1 MYSSIRQKLNQGL
14 HNRFLENNVALY
26 KIIDNVQVELCNE
39 RVNGK
44 EFVTA
49 LKIALLHKNSSL
61 QTGGE
66 IDRKGSQKLLDKVQD
81 DPRSLVT
88 LLQNFIWTEACQMM
102 GRPSTSLDEYYERS
116 M

>member
-26 KIIDNVQVELCNE
+26 KIIDNVQIELCNE

-61 QTGGE
+61 QTGAE
-66 IDRKGSQKLLDKVQD
+66 IDRKGS
-81 DPRSLVT
+81 
-88 LLQNFIWTEACQMM
+88 
-102 GRPSTSLDEYYERS
+102 
-116 M
+116 